1 MRQLLFTILTLYS
14 MQFSVF
20 GQELRPKKEKT
31 LVYNEEYNVLA
42 NNKKVRHGN
51 YKKFRLDGS
60 QIWTGKLDNNNKV
73 GEWSYYENGEI
84 EQTYNY
90 DDKKLTFQ
98 KKPLNQFFIQVD
110 NQIQISNVDAP
121 PSYLGSKIGLTD
133 ELNKV
138 LTYPMQA
145 RRMGVE
151 GPVTVAIWINADNS
165 LGEIELI
172 SGIMKEC
179 DQDLISAIKKIPQF
193 WFAATLGDKK
203 VNSKLIITA
212 DYKLDNIFEN
222 AAITVR

>member
-1 MRQLLFTILTLYS
+1 MRQLFFTILTLYS
-14 MQFSVF
+14 IQFSVF
-20 GQELRPKKEKT
+20 GQELKPKKGKI
-31 LVYNEEYNVLA
+31 LVYNEEYNVLST
-42 NNKKVRHGN
+42 NKKVRHGD
-51 YKKFRLDGS
+51 YKKYRLDGS
-60 QIWTGKLDNNNKV
+60 QIWAGKLDNNNKV

-84 EQTYNY
+84 EQMYNY

-98 KKPLNQFFIQVD
+98 KKPVNPFFILVD
-110 NQIQISNVDAP
+110 NQIQISNVDTP

-138 LTYPMQA
+138 LPYPTQA

-151 GPVTVAIWINADNS
+151 GPVTVSIWINADNS

-179 DQDLISAIKKIPQF
+179 DQDLISAIKKIPQN
-193 WFAATLGDKK
+193 WFAAALGDKK
-203 VNSKLIITA
+203 IDSKLIITA